1 MKIVPP
7 SVYNHRQA
15 TIPVKEELAMI
26 TTEAFMDIL
35 ALHRQGQSMRQIAK
49 QLGIHRD
56 TVKKYITGKH
66 PPQYRKRK
74 GKESILAPFH
84 QMIRDWLEET
94 DYRATAIF
102 DKVRALGYTGGYD
115 MVRYFV
121 RQVKEEKAQQAYIR
135 FETEPGRQAQMDW
148 ADFKIVSPDG
158 SSFFI
163 HLFVMVL
170 GFCRA
175 LFGCFVERCTLE
187 AFMDSH
193 IRAFHS
199 LGGVPAEILYDR
211 MRHIVSQDRKTGAAT
226 FNREFAGFAAHYGF
240 TPKACP
246 PYSPWVKGKVE
257 RPIDYV
263 RERFWRG
270 YAFESVEKAN
280 RDLRAWLDTVA
291 NQRIHGTHKQP
302 VIDRW
307 GRERPFLGPLPAGDY
322 DTSVKVFR
330 KVYKD
335 CQVAYNTNRY
345 IVPPHVVGKTVQLKI
360 KHGTIR
366 FFHDDQL
373 LATYQEPEARHQMI
387 GDPRIYETLR
397 CDPAQCARKY
407 GRNKGSATRGLVD
420 SSLYP
425 EVMHRSLNEY
435 DRIAQGGVSW
445 KS

>member
-1 MKIVPP
+1 L
-7 SVYNHRQA
+7 
-15 TIPVKEELAMI
+15 KEELAMI

-56 TVKKYITGKH
+56 TVKKYIIGKG
-66 PPQYRKRK
+66 PPRYRKRK
-74 GKESILAPFH
+74 RRESILAPFH

-94 DYRATAIF
+94 DYRATTIF

-121 RQVKEEKAQQAYIR
+121 REVKEEKAQQAYIR

-148 ADFKIVSPDG
+148 ADFKVVSPDG

-163 HLFVMVL
+163 HLFEMIL
-170 GFCRA
+170 GFSRA
-175 LFGCFVERCTLE
+175 LFCCFVERCTLE

-193 IRAFHS
+193 IQAFRY
-199 LGGVPAEILYDR
+199 LGGVPVEILYDN
-211 MRHIVSQDRKTGAAT
+211 MRNVVSRDRKTGEAT

-257 RPIDYV
+257 RPIDYI

-270 YAFESVEKAN
+270 YVFESVEKAN
-280 RDLRAWLDTVA
+280 RDLMAWLETVA
-291 NQRIHGTHKQP
+291 NLRKHGTHKQP
-302 VIDRW
+302 VIVRW
-307 GRERPFLGPLPAGDY
+307 EQEKPFLGPLPAGDY

-360 KHGTIR
+360 KHGIIR
-366 FFHDDQL
+366 FFHDDEL
-373 LATYQEPEARHQMI
+373 LATYQEPAARHQMI
-387 GDPRIYETLR
+387 GDPRIYEALKR
-397 CDPAQCARKY
+397 DPAQCARKY
-407 GRNKGSATRGLVD
+407 GRGKGTATRGLVD

-425 EVMHRSLNEY
+425 EVMHRSLDEY
-435 DRIAQGGVSW
+435 DRIAQGGASW
-445 KS
+445 KN